1 MGGVNSAILDF
12 DFLTGESKI
21 IHWKNRGFTYIMS
34 SKWLEGWQ
42 NKDGVR
48 VSQKWQKK
56 WQRGVWRGLE
66 KDNVI

>member
-48 VSQKWQKK
+48 VSQKWQKNGK
-56 WQRGVWRGLE
+56 GGSGEALKR
-66 KDNVI
+66 IM